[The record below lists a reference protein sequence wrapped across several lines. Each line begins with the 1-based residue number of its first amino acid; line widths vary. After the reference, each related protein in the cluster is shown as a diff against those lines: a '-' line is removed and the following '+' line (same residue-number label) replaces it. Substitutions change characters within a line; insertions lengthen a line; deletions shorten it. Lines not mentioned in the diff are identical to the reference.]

1 MIATASETSSY
12 LVVRRAS
19 VADVPAVAPL
29 FDAYR
34 QFYEQSSDLGLATC
48 FLTQRLENDES
59 VLFLALNV
67 SGVAVGFCQMYP
79 SFCSVIAKP
88 IVVLYD
94 LFVVPTTRQS
104 GAGRALMQAAEA
116 FAVSHLYARL
126 DLTTARTNLTAQ
138 ALYES
143 EGWNRDDVFLA
154 YSKATQN

>member
-1 MIATASETSSY
+1 MIAMASETTSY
-12 LVVRRAS
+12 VAVRRANL
-19 VADVPAVAPL
+19 ADVPAVAPL

-34 QFYEQSSDLGLATC
+34 QFYGQLSDLGLATC
-48 FLTQRLENDES
+48 FLAERLEKDES

-67 SGVAVGFCQMYP
+67 SGVVVGFCQMYP

-116 FAVSHLYARL
+116 FAISHRYARL

-143 EGWNRDDVFLA
+143 EGWSRDDVFLA
-154 YSKATQN
+154 YSKAAQN